1 MVCPINERG
10 LGHGGLHGGRV
21 VMLRQHLIQHPVE
34 ARNAPPDIR
43 AVKLEGQNGVVPRDF
58 LSKCHRRYLLAL
70 RWQGRHGRLVGLAW
84 LEIEGSTAMIRRY
97 GEAVQ
102 PGQAYKRRPGAYAI
116 LWDGDA
122 MLATFQAEPT
132 PELQLPGGG
141 IDPGEHPAHALH
153 REVLEETGWA
163 ISSPRRLGAFRRFAY
178 MPEYDLRGL
187 DRASGRAE
195 DAGQQG

>member
-1 MVCPINERG
+1 
-10 LGHGGLHGGRV
+10 
-21 VMLRQHLIQHPVE
+21 
-34 ARNAPPDIR
+34 
-43 AVKLEGQNGVVPRDF
+43 
-58 LSKCHRRYLLAL
+58 
-70 RWQGRHGRLVGLAW
+70 
-84 LEIEGSTAMIRRY
+84 MIRRY

-178 MPEYDLRGL
+178 MQPHHSAVWIAPPAALKMLANKGDADFVRAYFGL
-187 DRASGRAE
+187 
-195 DAGQQG
+195 